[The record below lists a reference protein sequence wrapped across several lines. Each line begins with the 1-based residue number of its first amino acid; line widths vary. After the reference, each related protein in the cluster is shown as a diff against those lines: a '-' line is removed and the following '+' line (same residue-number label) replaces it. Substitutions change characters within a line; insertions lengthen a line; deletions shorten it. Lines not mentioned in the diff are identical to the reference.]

1 MFRSPVMCRV
11 SVKDDQWCMVPSLT
25 QTMMSRV
32 PAWKCVYDPWCG
44 GLIYYDTAPPII
56 TRLTVLMTALMVSL
70 MVVWSPRLLIYR
82 PSSYFLQWLKRQTP
96 RLVLLLVAGGSILQL
111 LLDHFFLPLVLPAS
125 LLLTNTL
132 SIITFSCSMLLMNVV
147 LSVKVVQ
154 LENQTHRTHQLTH
167 HITSDKVHQHQQ
179 HIDDWDRHSNIY
191 GSIYALPNDCRHLVT
206 DNML

>member
-1 MFRSPVMCRV
+1 MTKRIGGHVWLWRLRLWCVAAVQEIVECWMRLWLVEMFRSPVMCRV

-44 GLIYYDTAPPII
+44 ALIYYDTAPPII
-56 TRLTVLMTALMVSL
+56 TRLTVLIVALVVSL

-96 RLVLLLVAGGSILQL
+96 RLVLLLVAGGSIVQL
-111 LLDHFFLPLVLPAS
+111 VLDHFFLPLVLPAS

-132 SIITFSCSMLLMNVV
+132 SIMTFSCSMLLMNVV

-154 LENQTHRTHQLTH
+154 LKNQTHYTHQLT
-167 HITSDKVHQHQQ
+167 SQMNQQ
-179 HIDDWDRHSNIY
+179 HR
-191 GSIYALPNDCRHLVT
+191 
-206 DNML
+206 